1 MSTFSKIANGTM
13 LLGSLVFLIGLLM
26 PGGSIR
32 GGGRRRLV
40 LAGLIGL
47 SYVALDLLGFRYLG
61 ILTPVMAIGGFH
73 FVRSLVGG
81 TWVAV
86 LLPVVMPSRIWLMVI
101 RIWLGLCGILF
112 IGFNLMVLASPKL
125 RSISPTLGSFW
136 SLNGNLLGNSIPLAV
151 FLWLTKKKA
160 RLEQSLDS
168 EIAASDSPID
178 VNGDRP

>member
-1 MSTFSKIANGTM
+1 
-13 LLGSLVFLIGLLM
+13 
-26 PGGSIR
+26 
-32 GGGRRRLV
+32 
-40 LAGLIGL
+40 
-47 SYVALDLLGFRYLG
+47 
-61 ILTPVMAIGGFH
+61 
-73 FVRSLVGG
+73 
-81 TWVAV
+81 
-86 LLPVVMPSRIWLMVI
+86 MVI

-125 RSISPTLGSFW
+125 RSISPTLGAFW

-151 FLWLTKKKA
+151 FLWLTNKKA